1 MWSAPGSGADLPVSR
16 SCEPRARTVGIV
28 AAQTTLEL
36 AAALH
41 HAVRSDDTAPAA
53 AVHERLIDLARGG

>member
-1 MWSAPGSGADLPVSR
+1 MVGARFGCRP
-16 SCEPRARTVGIV
+16 PRLQVLRAEIRTVGIV

-36 AAALH
+36 AAASY